1 MSFFKQKGIVDPR
14 LVREYVRCP
23 TRDLLDEVADFVASN
38 TVGPIES
45 FMSVMASLNK
55 LGRFHHTIRLWERLI
70 STTNDR
76 RKSPTEV
83 AYNIAMHAYF
93 QTGKPDNAWDLY
105 LELKRKAQQQEAEGK
120 QNSKREEVSLT
131 PGEWT
136 YGTLISGLT
145 KSNRF
150 DKALL
155 VVDEMKK
162 QGVALNV
169 AMSNMLISG
178 FTKAGRYD
186 EALQVAKDLKKTS
199 GKLGRDTYIY
209 MLRLWT
215 ARNDMQNLRE
225 TLKDMQAEGFPL
237 DTQLYSV
244 IITALAKAGHLTEAI
259 EIHKEMRADKSIP
272 LQMQPLNSILHA
284 FAKKGEVE
292 GARKY
297 LEQMEADAGAVDM
310 GLVGKGLQAD
320 KFTLNALL
328 LASAATESIDKTFQT
343 FRYLTEEKGILPD
356 DVSYH
361 TLISACC
368 AAKDID
374 RAIATF
380 NNMQREGIYPLPETC
395 NTILKYFLNDR
406 HLDQAIDMLSQLRVG
421 HMQWSPNLNNFVAL
435 GECITDAEDF
445 DKVYNVYTRWVEEA
459 QREIARRRKVHQK
472 TEPEATA
479 TTDQHNTATTTATTN
494 DNNKTTAV
502 IDHHSKIAILRICD
516 TLATVA
522 LRLFLADTGL
532 KIFESQQA
540 LGQQETGFTP
550 SSLAFLSI
558 FRVLTQASRYDEAF
572 TLYTSFMP
580 NSHLRNA
587 PDARPFWTIY
597 RPCARV
603 LEPDLTQ
610 LSHPR
615 ELRQKAIAVL
625 ESILQREVV
634 QRDST
639 LLNAVFQL
647 LLTHKWKPTDD
658 YKGAETIL
666 QRMAA
671 AGQNEIATFTRALNS
686 AFSKNSVGGSE
697 T

>member
-14 LVREYVRCP
+14 LVREYVRSP

-38 TVGPIES
+38 TVGPVES

-70 STTNDR
+70 STPNDR
-76 RKSPTEV
+76 RKSPNEV
-83 AYNIAMHAYF
+83 AYNVAMHAYF
-93 QTGKPDNAWDLY
+93 QTGRPDNAWDLY

-131 PGEWT
+131 LGQWT
-136 YGTLISGLT
+136 YGTLISGLS
-145 KSNRF
+145 KSHRF

-162 QGVALNV
+162 QGLALNV

-186 EALQVAKDLKKTS
+186 EALQVARDLKKAS

-244 IITALAKAGHLTEAI
+244 IITALAKAGHLPEAI
-259 EIHKEMRADKSIP
+259 EMHKEMRADTSIP

-297 LEQMEADAGAVDM
+297 LEQMEADAGAVDARQ
-310 GLVGKGLQAD
+310 VGKGLQAD
-320 KFTLNALL
+320 KYTLNALL
-328 LASAATESIDKTFQT
+328 LASAATESIDNTFQT

-361 TLISACC
+361 TLINACC
-368 AAKDID
+368 AAKDVN

-459 QREIARRRKVHQK
+459 QREIARRRKVHQ
-472 TEPEATA
+472 TAEPE
-479 TTDQHNTATTTATTN
+479 TTATTN
-494 DNNKTTAV
+494 DNNNTTAV

-522 LRLFLADTGL
+522 LRLYLADTGL

-550 SSLAFLSI
+550 SSLTFLSI
-558 FRVLTQASRYDEAF
+558 FRVLAQASRYDDAF
-572 TLYTSFMP
+572 ALYASFMP
-580 NSHLRNA
+580 NSYLRNA
-587 PDARPFWTIY
+587 TNARPFWTIY

-610 LSHPR
+610 LSHPQ
-615 ELRQKAIAVL
+615 ELRQKALAVL
-625 ESILQREVV
+625 ESLLQKEAV
-634 QRDST
+634 QRDPT

-647 LLTHKWKPTDD
+647 LLTHKWKPTYD

-671 AGQNEIATFTRALNS
+671 AGPNEIETITRALNS
-686 AFSKNSVGGSE
+686 AFSKKSAGGSE